1 MATEIR
7 AVEGAAGDAEEVM
20 VDLHCDEIEE
30 TKPRPQPIEP
40 LTPEAW
46 REAILSTVVEVEKV

>member
-7 AVEGAAGDAEEVM
+7 AVQGTAGDAEEVV
-20 VDLHCDEIEE
+20 VDLHCDEIED
-30 TKPRPQPIEP
+30 KSCPQPSEP